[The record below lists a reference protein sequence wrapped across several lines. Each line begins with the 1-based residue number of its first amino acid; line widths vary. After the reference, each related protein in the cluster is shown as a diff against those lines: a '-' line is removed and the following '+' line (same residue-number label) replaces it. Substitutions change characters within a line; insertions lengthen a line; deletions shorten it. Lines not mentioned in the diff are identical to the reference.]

1 MPLRID
7 TFLEKL
13 MSYYRGDHLL
23 VQAENIES
31 EIRPSLEFKPTHKTN
46 ECETFINK
54 LEETNGRLLFED
66 EKYEKDNQTDEDKSS
81 EEGDIRKD
89 NTPSAEDKLSEKYTL
104 RKVNDEIIEIV
115 ERAKN
120 NTTISN
126 QVHCDACINEDYPT
140 GLHKCICSKKSVH
153 MLLGCSYSIPGT
165 KEGCGEKR
173 ICFDCDKQ
181 KLMNAEKVACRD
193 GIKKDKQQKNKDQ
206 HIHT

>member
-1 MPLRID
+1 MYELD
-7 TFLEKL
+7 
-13 MSYYRGDHLL
+13 
-23 VQAENIES
+23 
-31 EIRPSLEFKPTHKTN
+31 
-46 ECETFINK
+46 
-54 LEETNGRLLFED
+54 ETNGRLLFED

-81 EEGDIRKD
+81 EEVDTRED

-104 RKVNDEIIEIV
+104 RKLNDEIIEIV

-126 QVHCDACINEDYPT
+126 QVQCDACIKDYPT
-140 GLHKCICSKKSVH
+140 GLHKCICFKKSVH

-181 KLMNAEKVACRD
+181 KSMNAEKVTCE
-193 GIKKDKQQKNKDQ
+193 GWNKKGQATKTQSTF
-206 HIHT
+206 IHKSTTRF